1 MTAPHVL
8 YADGASRGNPGPAA
22 IGAVLYP
29 PGGGEA
35 VVEVSEA
42 IGEATNNQA
51 EYRAVIAGLEKA
63 LDLGVTDLAVRL
75 DSLLLVRQVAGEYR
89 VRNAALK
96 PLHRRVVSLL
106 GRFRAVTM
114 EHVPRER
121 NTAADSLAN
130 AALDR

>member
-1 MTAPHVL
+1 MRSPHVL

-22 IGAVLYP
+22 IGAVVYSP
-29 PGGGEA
+29 NEVEA
-35 VVEVSEA
+35 VAEVSEA

-51 EYRAVIAGLEKA
+51 EYRAVIAGLERA
-63 LDLGVTDLAVRL
+63 LSLGVADLVVRL
-75 DSLLLVRQVAGEYR
+75 DSLLIVRQVAGEYR
-89 VRNAALK
+89 VRNAALR

-106 GRFRAVTM
+106 GRFRTVAV

-121 NTAADSLAN
+121 NTVADSLAN